1 MALVTETEVDD
12 MLITLV
18 FAVAFWCVRKVE
30 PNEAF
35 VKTKEKLDAEPPVKL
50 SHSLAPSMQFRSEM
64 VLFISF
70 SFCLHIN

>member
-1 MALVTETEVDD
+1 MTCLG
-12 MLITLV
+12 MLMITLV
-18 FAVAFWCVRKVE
+18 FAVASGVGKVE

-50 SHSLAPSMQFRSEM
+50 THSLAPSMQFRSEM
-64 VLFISF
+64 VLLISF